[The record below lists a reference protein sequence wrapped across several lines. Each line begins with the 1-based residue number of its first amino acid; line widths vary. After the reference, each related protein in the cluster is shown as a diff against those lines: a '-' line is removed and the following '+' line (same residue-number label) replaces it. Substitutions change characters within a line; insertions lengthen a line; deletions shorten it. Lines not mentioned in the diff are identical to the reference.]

1 MSPETE
7 RRCLFCQEQIRS
19 EAKRCPH
26 CHTWQSKWLADQ
38 SSPRFYLVIGA
49 WFVGSLDL
57 QLLLGLI
64 LYIFLSPFTREAW
77 GDMAATMRNAPLRFF
92 AVEHITGMIIA
103 VALAHVGRAKTK
115 KATDAAQRHRIA
127 LIFYALALVVIVLS
141 IPWPGTPGGR
151 PLLRGFEQAA
161 SL

>member
-1 MSPETE
+1 MYSAFLVLHSTL
-7 RRCLFCQEQIRS
+7 RWVVLVLALIALARAIGGVTG
-19 EAKRCPH
+19 KREWKP
-26 CHTWQSKWLADQ
+26 ADQ
-38 SSPRFYLVIGA
+38 SIGG

-77 GDMAATMRNAPLRFF
+77 GDIAATMKNAPLRFF
-92 AVEHITGMIIA
+92 AVEHLTGMMIA

-115 KATDAAQRHRIA
+115 KATDAAERHKSA
-127 LIFYALALVVIVLS
+127 LIFYALAIVVIVLS

-151 PLLRGFEQAA
+151 PLLRGFEQTA